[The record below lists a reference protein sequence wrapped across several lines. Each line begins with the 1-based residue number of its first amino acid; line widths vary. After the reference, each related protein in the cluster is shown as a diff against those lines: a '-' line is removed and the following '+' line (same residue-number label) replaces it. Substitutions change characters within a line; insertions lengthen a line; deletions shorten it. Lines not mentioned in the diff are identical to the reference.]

1 MGTVPFGYVSL
12 DSDVLALCVLLSL
25 VITRAQRFSDL
36 KFDFRDS
43 GPTMNCIVSSQI
55 CSLFW
60 FSEIQ
65 STVMSFGGEELNKTG
80 CGSSIN
86 SLTSSSTLPVLS
98 QLAEWACDHFRFSDG
113 IPLCIVDSSSSELCR
128 SKSRLCRS

>member
-1 MGTVPFGYVSL
+1 
-12 DSDVLALCVLLSL
+12 
-25 VITRAQRFSDL
+25 
-36 KFDFRDS
+36 
-43 GPTMNCIVSSQI
+43 MNCIVSSQI

-65 STVMSFGGEELNKTG
+65 STVMSFGGEELNKIG

-98 QLAEWACDHFRFSDG
+98 QLAECACDHFRFSDV
-113 IPLCIVDSSSSELCR
+113 IPLCIVDSSSSELCL